1 VNAGEILQRVL
12 GSKLAGGHDQIA
24 GGRIP
29 VGTEPAARARAA
41 ALVRDRLL
49 DELGIHDRGRPLV

>member
-1 VNAGEILQRVL
+1 ML

-29 VGTEPAARARAA
+29 VGTDPEARLRAA
-41 ALVRDRLL
+41 ATVRDRLL
-49 DELGIHDRGRPLV
+49 AELGVSEHGRPLI

>member
-1 VNAGEILQRVL
+1 M
-12 GSKLAGGHDQIA
+12 IA

-29 VGTEPAARARAA
+29 VGTDPVGRARAA

-49 DELGIHDRGRPLV
+49 AELGIHDEGRPLV